1 MTSISTYIFMSMVE
15 FLTQPELDESHGV
28 GFSWPAKAVLEDLV
42 PRQVTGVKTYANGH
56 ANGNADNLVNG
67 NLKKRRA

>member
-1 MTSISTYIFMSMVE
+1 MSMVE

-42 PRQVTGVKTYANGH
+42 YKRVPDDKIYANGH
-56 ANGNADNLVNG
+56 ANGSTNKLANG
-67 NLKKRRA
+67 SLKKRRS